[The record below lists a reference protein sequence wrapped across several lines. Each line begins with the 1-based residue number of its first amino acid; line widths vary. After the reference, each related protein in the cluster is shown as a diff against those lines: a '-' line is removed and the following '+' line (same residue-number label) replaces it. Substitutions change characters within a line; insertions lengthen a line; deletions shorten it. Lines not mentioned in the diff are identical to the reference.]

1 MKKFSMI
8 GIVVLAVFLVVPAI
22 SVFAHDDLDSIYE
35 LIHQAREDVRAIR
48 AEITGKVL
56 ESGEGLG
63 DTHEGESGEHGR
75 AQVETHDSERGEHGR
90 ERSEKALDPT
100 GHHLPHKDPEGHPKE
115 GEDEGR
121 ESGELEGNKPTDPKL
136 KMIYNEA
143 KLLRSELRALRG
155 DIRTVLL
162 SHKEA
167 TKAHAEASSGEHSG
181 EGRGEHS
188 GEGEESGQ
196 AFTLNETYNKA
207 RRGVRLILA
216 YDKASSSFIG
226 TVENVTNRTIRSVRV
241 EVHLSN
247 GTELGPTRPID
258 LSPGKKASVK
268 LSAPGQSF
276 SWWKAHPEAG
286 SGEHSGEGQVGS
298 KIGVK

>member
-1 MKKFSMI
+1 MKKY
-8 GIVVLAVFLVVPAI
+8 GLKCIVLLAVFLVVPAV
-22 SVFAHDDLDSIYE
+22 SVFARDDLDSIYE

-48 AEITGKVL
+48 AEITAKTL
-56 ESGEGLG
+56 ESSESRGE
-63 DTHEGESGEHGR
+63 THEGESGEHGR
-75 AQVETHDSERGEHGR
+75 ARVEKHDSERGEHAR
-90 ERSEKALDPT
+90 DPSS
-100 GHHLPHKDPEGHPKE
+100 HDKE
-115 GEDEGR
+115 GKDEGR
-121 ESGELEGNKPTDPKL
+121 EPGELEGSAPTDPKL

-143 KLLRSELRALRG
+143 KLLRSDLRALRG
-155 DIRTVLL
+155 DIRKVLL

-167 TKAHAEASSGEHSG
+167 TKAPAEASSREHSG

-196 AFTLNETYNKA
+196 TFTLNETYNKV

-268 LSAPGQSF
+268 LSAAGQSF

-286 SGEHSGEGQVGS
+286 SGAGRCRR
-298 KIGVK
+298 IL